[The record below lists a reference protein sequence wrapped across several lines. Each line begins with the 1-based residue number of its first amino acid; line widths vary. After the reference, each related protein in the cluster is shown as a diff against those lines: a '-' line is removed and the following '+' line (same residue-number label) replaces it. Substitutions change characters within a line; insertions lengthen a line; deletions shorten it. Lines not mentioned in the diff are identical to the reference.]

1 LEFANHL
8 NAADLRGSICAI
20 ATPFYATGELDLPG
34 FARLLQHQIAGGSS
48 GIVVAG
54 STGESTALEEHEFVS
69 LLELARQIVTDQA
82 AAGFRLIA
90 GTGLPSTKKTLRL
103 TQLARDC
110 GADAALVVAPAYVR
124 PTAEGLYQHYSY
136 LADLADLPIVL
147 YNVPSRTGC
156 DLLPE
161 TVARL
166 AEHPHIIGIKEALP
180 DMARLQALLALQSPQ
195 FAVLSG
201 DDPTALAAFELG
213 TAGLISVAANALPR
227 QMSELFALS
236 STDLPAAQRLNAAL
250 AAIFNALALEP
261 NPIPIKWALAELNF
275 CTAELRLPLH
285 ILSAPHRAELQ
296 KALSAFA

>member
-1 LEFANHL
+1 
-8 NAADLRGSICAI
+8 
-20 ATPFYATGELDLPG
+20 
-34 FARLLQHQIAGGSS
+34 
-48 GIVVAG
+48 
-54 STGESTALEEHEFVS
+54 
-69 LLELARQIVTDQA
+69 
-82 AAGFRLIA
+82 
-90 GTGLPSTKKTLRL
+90 
-103 TQLARDC
+103 
-110 GADAALVVAPAYVR
+110 VR

-213 TAGLISVAANALPR
+213 AAGLISVAANALPR

-236 STDLPAAQRLNAAL
+236 SANLMAAAQLNAAL
-250 AAIFNALALEP
+250 IPIFNALALEP
-261 NPIPIKWALAELNF
+261 NPIPVKWALAELNF
-275 CTAELRLPLH
+275 CTPELRLPLH
-285 ILSAPHRAELQ
+285 TLSDQHRTELRT
-296 KALSAFA
+296 ALSKFA